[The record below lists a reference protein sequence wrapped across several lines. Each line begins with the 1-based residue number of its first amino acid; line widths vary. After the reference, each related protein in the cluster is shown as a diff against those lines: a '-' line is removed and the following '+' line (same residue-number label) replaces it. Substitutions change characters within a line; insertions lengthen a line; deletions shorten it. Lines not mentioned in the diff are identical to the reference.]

1 MYRKTSMIIIGLV
14 LVATAAIGYSKQTL
28 VAENTSAWPPNVPF
42 VYSMGMQ
49 KFQQN
54 CTPCHGKWG
63 DGTNQGPPLMHPFYK
78 PSHHADAMFYRA
90 ALKGV
95 QAHHWKFGNMP
106 PVKGITR
113 KDLDIIIPYIRWL
126 QKTKGIY

>member
-1 MYRKTSMIIIGLV
+1 MVGKTSTIIIGLIFA
-14 LVATAAIGYSKQTL
+14 ATAALTYSQQILAKDKTGG
-28 VAENTSAWPPNVPF
+28 WPPSVPF
-42 VYSMGMQ
+42 VYAMGMQ

-63 DGTNQGPPLMHPFYK
+63 DGTKQGPPLMHPYYK
-78 PSHHADAMFYRA
+78 PSHHADAAFYRA

-95 QAHHWKFGNMP
+95 TAHHWKFGNMP

-113 KDLDIIIPYIRWL
+113 EDLDIIIPFIRWL